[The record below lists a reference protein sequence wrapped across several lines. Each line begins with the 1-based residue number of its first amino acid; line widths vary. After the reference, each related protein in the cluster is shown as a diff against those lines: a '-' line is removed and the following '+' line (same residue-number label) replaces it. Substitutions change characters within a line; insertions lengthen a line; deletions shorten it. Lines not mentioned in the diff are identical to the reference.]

1 VRVEG
6 AYGNN
11 RRVSANEE
19 RLRVALLDSI
29 PAWGGGQKWDVQTA
43 RALTQR
49 GHFVAVACARDG
61 ALAERAEAHGVPTW
75 TAPVGRFGWRLGS
88 SLSLARF
95 LRRQGIDLVIA
106 NVGRDLRL
114 GAFACGLAGASLLQR
129 RGLLRPVRQG
139 PWNRWLLDHFV
150 RRVLVNSP
158 ALERLMLESAPY
170 LAGRVVRLPN
180 AIELRA
186 PDPVAEA
193 DADSDAGPRLRSE
206 LRIALDAPLVAAV
219 GRLTPMKGFAHL
231 LDAWPRVREAQRT
244 ARLVFFGEGEQE
256 RELRERAERLG
267 VADSVCFAGFR
278 EDTAALH
285 AAADLFVLPS
295 VRDESMSHAVL
306 EAMAYGC
313 PVVVSEVASG
323 GYEAAHAEG
332 ACRVVATG
340 DADAL
345 ARALVELLSEPAL
358 RERMARSAREWV
370 LAEHTV
376 ERATERLEQVLREV
390 RAEAR
395 RS

>member
-285 AAADLFVLPS
+285 AAA
-295 VRDESMSHAVL
+295 
-306 EAMAYGC
+306 YGC